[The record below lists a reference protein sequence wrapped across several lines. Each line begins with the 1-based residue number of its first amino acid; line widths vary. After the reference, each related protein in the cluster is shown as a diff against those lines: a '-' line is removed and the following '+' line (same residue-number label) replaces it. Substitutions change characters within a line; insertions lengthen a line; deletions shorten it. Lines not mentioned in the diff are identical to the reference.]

1 MKWKILGAIAV
12 GLTGAIGLAVGL
24 TYTWVLDVPEDY
36 DAAPDSLRTEDKSIY
51 LALIGDLYAYEQ
63 DLDLAEARLAELDV
77 EADGQVLARYIERYL
92 DGGGRPEEV
101 RNLARL
107 AEALGASGG
116 VLVVFGSEATPT
128 SLPTVTLPAQPGE
141 TSSPAPTVTPA
152 PRFALLEQTALCAE
166 PGQPGQIA
174 VRVRDATGAEMAG
187 VEIVVRWS
195 TGEDRLFT
203 GLRPEKGPGYAD
215 FQMAPQVRYEVSLAK
230 FEGETAQGLTADLIS
245 GTCPTATL
253 AIDWRLTFQEIQ

>member
-1 MKWKILGAIAV
+1 MKWKIVGVIAT
-12 GLTGAIGLAVGL
+12 LLAGAIGLAAGL
-24 TYTWVLDVPEDY
+24 TYAWVLDAPEEY
-36 DAAPDSLRTEDKSIY
+36 DAAPDSLLIEDKAVY

-63 DLDLAEARLAELDV
+63 DLDRAEARLAELDV
-77 EADGQVLARYIERYL
+77 EADGQVLADYIERYL

-116 VLVVFGSEATPT
+116 VLAVFGAELTPT
-128 SLPTVTLPAQPGE
+128 LLPTDTRPVQPGE
-141 TSSPAPTVTPA
+141 TPSPAPTVTPV
-152 PRFALLEQTALCAE
+152 PHFALFEQTARGAE

-174 VRVRDATGAEMAG
+174 IWVRDATGAEMAG
-187 VEIVVRWS
+187 VEIVVTWAD
-195 TGEDRLFT
+195 GEDRLFT

-215 FQMAPQVRYEVSLAK
+215 FQMAPQVRYEVSLARL
-230 FEGETAQGLTADLIS
+230 EGDTAQELTADLMP

-253 AIDWRLTFQEIQ
+253 AIDWHLTFQEMP